1 MRARE
6 LQAFLL
12 TTLMYLT
19 YSFPSNIH
27 STRCQLKLHS
37 SSSKKNLIVIG
48 NGNVGKSVLGYILD
62 GEFPIDSFQKLY
74 CTYKKHPPSGAD
86 CHEGVDYI
94 DFHSIPD
101 KIISCS
107 HMVITVPPQ
116 ILSESSYTDV
126 ILDNIEI
133 MKRLPK
139 NITIGYVSTTGVYGD
154 HDNAWVD
161 ESSETLCDK
170 KSKAYCYLDIE
181 NRWRMASD
189 KKIFIFRCA
198 GLYGNDFSALHT
210 VWKQGS
216 HLKRKGE
223 NNFALTN
230 EKDSV
235 KENFTSRIHLKD
247 VARSICTSITNPYLK
262 GGIYNLAD
270 SMPAQRGE
278 VMEFAANLFE
288 EMKIEIPS
296 KSNVNDK
303 KKSERRS
310 RRKKDRKRVSNKKLL
325 SILEN
330 DGVLLFPTYI
340 EGFKDIFECNFNLW
354 KSEKEAQ

>member
-12 TTLMYLT
+12 TALMSLT
-19 YSFPSNIH
+19 QSFPYNIH
-27 STRCQLKLHS
+27 STRYQLKLQL
-37 SSSKKNLIVIG
+37 SSSKNNLLVIG
-48 NGNVGKSVLGYILD
+48 NGNVGKEILGYLLD
-62 GEFPIDSFQKLY
+62 GECPIDSFQKLY
-74 CTYKKHPPSGAD
+74 CTYRNYPPSGAD
-86 CHEGVDYI
+86 CHEGVDYL

-101 KIISCS
+101 KITSCS

-116 ILSESSYTDV
+116 ITSESSYTDV

-154 HDNAWVD
+154 HNNAWVD

-181 NRWRMASD
+181 NRWRNHSE
-189 KKIFIFRCA
+189 KNVFIFRCA

-210 VWKQGS
+210 VWKQGGPLNRRDDS
-216 HLKRKGE
+216 
-223 NNFALTN
+223 NFTPKN

-247 VARSICTSITNPYLK
+247 VARSICTSITNPSLR
-262 GGIYNLAD
+262 GGLYNLAD

-278 VMEFAANLFE
+278 VMEFAANIFH
-288 EMKIEIPS
+288 EMNIEIPS
-296 KSNVNDK
+296 KSDVNNEK
-303 KKSERRS
+303 RSERRS
-310 RRKKDRKRVSNKKLL
+310 RRKKDRKRVSNTKLISL
-325 SILEN
+325 LEN
-330 DGVLLFPTYI
+330 HGGLLFPTYH
-340 EGFKDIFECNFNLW
+340 EGLKDILECNYYLW
-354 KSEKEAQ
+354 KSEKESQ